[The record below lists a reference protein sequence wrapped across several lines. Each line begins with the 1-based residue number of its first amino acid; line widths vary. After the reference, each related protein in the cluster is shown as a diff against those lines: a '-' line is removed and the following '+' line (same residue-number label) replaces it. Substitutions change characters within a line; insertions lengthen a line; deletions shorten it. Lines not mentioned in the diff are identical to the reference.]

1 MAYLSFDKPV
11 SKFKILDY
19 TGNAAANVITGVG
32 FAPAFSWFK
41 STSNT
46 NSHAIFN
53 TLMTTYSVSPNGNAA
68 QYNGSGDGFTSL
80 DSDGFTFNG
89 SGGGGGT
96 NASGFG
102 YRSWNWIGGT
112 TAVPSGSDVTVDACD
127 INVAAGMGMYK
138 YTGNNTVGAILKHGL
153 GRTPQFI
160 MIKNIDTATTDWACY
175 HAKVDTD
182 LTQAGDYFLRLNTT
196 AARSNNDGYFAD
208 SVTTDTDIVLGADT
222 PVNQNSQQLIMFA
235 FCNVPGF
242 SHMGSYY
249 GTNRTSGQFVYTG
262 FKPSFIMI
270 KAAAGVEGWNI
281 FDNLSNPVNVANK
294 NLMANTNAAVATN
307 GSAAGD
313 KKIDIL
319 SNGFRIDST
328 STELSPDG
336 GNMIYAAFAEH
347 PLVSNNGKAATAR

>member
-19 TGNAAANVITGVG
+19 TGNASTNAITGVG
-32 FAPAFSWFK
+32 FTPAFSWFK

-138 YTGNNTVGAILKHGL
+138 YTGNGSGGAILKHGL

-160 MIKNIDTATTDWACY
+160 MIKNIDTASTDWACY

-196 AARSNNDGYFAD
+196 AARSNNAGYFND
-208 SVTTDTDIVLGADT
+208 SVTTDTDIVLGADN
-222 PVNQNSQQLIMFA
+222 PVNQSSQQLIMFA

-249 GTNRTSGQFVYTG
+249 GTNRTHGSLVYTG
-262 FKPSFIMI
+262 FKPAYIMI
-270 KAAAGVEGWNI
+270 KSAAGVEGWNI
-281 FDNLSNPVNVANK
+281 FDFVSNPVNIANK

-307 GSAAGD
+307 GSGAAD
-313 KKIDIL
+313 KRIDIL
-319 SNGFRIDST
+319 SNGFRIDTT

-336 GNMIYAAFAEH
+336 GGMIYAAFAEH
-347 PLVSNNGKAATAR
+347 PLVSNNGDAATAR

>member
-1 MAYLSFDKPV
+1 MAYLSFNKPV

-19 TGNAAANVITGVG
+19 TGNASTNAITGVG
-32 FAPAFSWFK
+32 FTPAFSWFK

-53 TLMTTYSVSPNGNAA
+53 TLMSTYSVSPNGTAA
-68 QYNGSGDGFTSL
+68 QYNASADGFTSL
-80 DSDGFTFNG
+80 DSDGFTMNG

-96 NASGFG
+96 NASGYT

-112 TAVPSGSDVTVDACD
+112 TTVPSGSTATVSACNINTDAGFGVYEYQS
-127 INVAAGMGMYK
+127 NL
-138 YTGNNTVGAILKHGL
+138 TGNYINHGL
-153 GRTPQFI
+153 GRTPQFL
-160 MIKNIDTATTDWACY
+160 MIKNTSLAGTDWACY
-175 HAKVDTD
+175 HSKIDTD
-182 LTQAGDYFLRLNTT
+182 LTQAGDYWIPLNST
-196 AARSNNDGYFAD
+196 AARANSAGYWNDT
-208 SVTTDTDIVLGADT
+208 VTTDTKITLANGDPIGGSGYDH
-222 PVNQNSQQLIMFA
+222 IMFA

-249 GTNRTSGQFVYTG
+249 GTNRASGQFVYTG
-262 FKPSFIMI
+262 FKPAYIMI
-270 KAAAGVEGWNI
+270 KAATNVEGWNI

-294 NLMANTNAAVATN
+294 NLMANTNAALATN
-307 GSAAGD
+307 GTGAAD

-336 GNMIYAAFAEH
+336 GNVIYAAFAEH